1 MLAHIIMQVTTCI
14 LSSAECVLD
23 NIMVI
28 VERETGTSCNIQ
40 ESVDEVHVE

>member
-1 MLAHIIMQVTTCI
+1 MLAHIIMQVTTYI
-14 LSSAECVLD
+14 PSSAECVLD
-23 NIMVI
+23 IMVI